1 MRYYLY
7 SVLST
12 LYRVRR
18 VCTHVLTVKQ
28 YGLAARLLLLW
39 FRLWLE
45 CLDVCHGADI
55 MQLIRNS
62 MYHWCAYDAG
72 NFKPPPI
79 NRVSFWRQ
87 SIVCLS
93 DANQSCVFLACVL
106 IVYSCCDG
114 LCGLSALIPWRPLC
128 LFDSTTTWYYRHFA
142 VVSRLPCRCGRSW
155 RHIQESCLLLIRIPF
170 KLKCVCR
177 LIYRRRLEW

>member
-1 MRYYLY
+1 MSLGNIRASLVLMRYYLY

-93 DANQSCVFLACVL
+93 RLRFDRLQLLWWSLWSFRADSMAAALSLWFYDHLVL
-106 IVYSCCDG
+106 SSFRCCFTTA
-114 LCGLSALIPWRPLC
+114 LSLWP
-128 LFDSTTTWYYRHFA
+128 
-142 VVSRLPCRCGRSW
+142 
-155 RHIQESCLLLIRIPF
+155 
-170 KLKCVCR
+170 
-177 LIYRRRLEW
+177 